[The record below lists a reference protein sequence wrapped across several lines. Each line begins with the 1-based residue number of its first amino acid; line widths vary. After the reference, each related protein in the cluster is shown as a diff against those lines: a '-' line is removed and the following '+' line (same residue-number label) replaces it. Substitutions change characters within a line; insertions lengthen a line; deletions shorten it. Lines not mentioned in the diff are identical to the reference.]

1 MKLQLKFFYVISI
14 PGILFCKRNT
24 AIVMAPM
31 WPILTTALLNQM
43 HLYNILGIYCF
54 SISNK
59 ESQREINVM
68 DNLGSCQYQ
77 IFYEL
82 MENITLD
89 VKDGSYTW
97 IKRLWSLN
105 SCNVDIEYHVW
116 RQKIFNILL
125 LVQIRGADQSINL
138 LVIYVLN
145 CVYNWYM
152 YEYISL
158 LWDPNNHSHSSVPN
172 KRSVLVDDFCN
183 WRVVYFYS

>member
-1 MKLQLKFFYVISI
+1 MFANFFLYIFLIWAIQNTKFLSFFVNFFEI
-14 PGILFCKRNT
+14 F
-24 AIVMAPM
+24 
-31 WPILTTALLNQM
+31 ALYKM

-54 SISNK
+54 SISKK

-125 LVQIRGADQSINL
+125 FVQIRGADQSINL